1 MRTRRVDR
9 RGLGFARGLTGLTGL
24 TRFVRRLTSFASF
37 AVFAWGGIW
46 RDLGFACLAAF
57 PRGGVGFVVLGSFA
71 VLCRGGSV
79 VTLNDLVGQRG
90 NQIDDRPTLR
100 TAVGATLRV
109 TRPDAALTSFANRF
123 RIVLLHV
130 MEPMA
135 PLDSTGKKLMIASKI
150 VRTTLKPH
158 RNHVLPQEA
167 CHSSGW

>member
-1 MRTRRVDR
+1 MRTRRVDRR

-24 TRFVRRLTSFASF
+24 TRFVRRLTGF